1 MPVRCCNK
9 VVQRYKKI
17 NKNAMPFFGM
27 LAEISLGLVLS
38 PIYVNFMIKQ
48 RDQRVQA
55 LSTVA
60 NLKTAFE
67 LTIVNS

>member
-1 MPVRCCNK
+1 MPVRFYNK
-9 VVQRYKKI
+9 VVQRYNKI
-17 NKNAMPFFGM
+17 NKKAMPFFGM

-60 NLKTAFE
+60 N
-67 LTIVNS
+67 